1 MQRRK
6 WFSLMLAAST
16 AFMPLSR
23 SVCGFLHL
31 LFEGDVGVPFH
42 INIYWFTAKAPHLFD
57 ILVLQLQ
64 WGCLLACHFHLRFF
78 FFKFLWLPSHFTKWF
93 YHQMVNSNGNVFKE
107 NNLSLPLGKVCF
119 YTTCIFSISLEMR
132 IVYYKCII
140 FFFQNMSAWLDFEW
154 VSK

>member
-1 MQRRK
+1 MVFPNVGCQHGIHAPLQICVWIFTSSIWRWCWCSISHQYLLIYSK
-6 WFSLMLAAST
+6 GTTFIWYFGFTVAVGLFTSLSFSSQ
-16 AFMPLSR
+16 
-23 SVCGFLHL
+23 
-31 LFEGDVGVPFH
+31 
-42 INIYWFTAKAPHLFD
+42 I
-57 ILVLQLQ
+57 
-64 WGCLLACHFHLRFF
+64 F